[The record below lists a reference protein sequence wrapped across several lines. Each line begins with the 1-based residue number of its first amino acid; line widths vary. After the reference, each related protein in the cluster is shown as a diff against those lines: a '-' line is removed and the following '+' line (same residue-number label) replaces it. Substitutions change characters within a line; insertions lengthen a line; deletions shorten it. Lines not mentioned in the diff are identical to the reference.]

1 MANNE
6 SNSKNI
12 KECSEIR
19 PGMKREFA
27 MMMKNQSQFISI
39 GRTRSSKSPIN
50 VIPEVLGDK
59 KARIDKNL
67 VNLEER
73 IVRVDVMSEEEEPK
87 SGIVDL
93 MSDDDKRSVLEEDS
107 KVLNDVE
114 GDSGEVVFDN
124 TYSLRR
130 VTRSLS
136 RPVVEGAKEGAGD
149 SSVVKQVEE
158 ENNVEEK
165 KNVVDKRPM
174 KLKELLETGLLEG
187 LGVRYLR
194 GSKVELVLI

>member
-1 MANNE
+1 
-6 SNSKNI
+6 
-12 KECSEIR
+12 
-19 PGMKREFA
+19 
-27 MMMKNQSQFISI
+27 MMMKNQSQFVSI
-39 GRTRSSKSPIN
+39 GRTRSSNSPIISPN
-50 VIPEVLGDK
+50 PDNLADK
-59 KARIDKNL
+59 KAKISANL
-67 VNLEER
+67 SGQEEKV
-73 IVRVDVMSEEEEPK
+73 VRAEVMSEEEEPK

-93 MSDDDKRSVLEEDS
+93 MSDDEKKSDDL

-136 RPVVEGAKEGAGD
+136 RPGGVKEGVGE
-149 SSVVKQVEE
+149 SSVVKNVVEK
-158 ENNVEEK
+158 NVEEK
-165 KNVVDKRPM
+165 NVEEKNVVEKNVVEKRPM

-194 GSKVELVLI
+194 GSKVKFVVF